1 MRTHIDSLRSA
12 ARLELRYWRKRL
24 DLANSPHIREI
35 EAAGHRLGIHCR
47 ADAGDALREYIW
59 RKQCA
64 LARHYRTR
72 APMFTIVNHGR
83 EFRGMSLQED

>member
-1 MRTHIDSLRSA
+1 MQHNNRAACRAQFRQFRNRIDLS
-12 ARLELRYWRKRL
+12 
-24 DLANSPHIREI
+24 DSPYIRDI
-35 EAAGHRLGIHCR
+35 EAAARRIDVHCR